1 MNWYKFQVRD
11 YLISTSHLA
20 DAEDLAYR
28 RLLDLYYLSEKSI
41 PGPVSAIA
49 QRIKLDIDCVQP
61 VLDEFFTIEDGRY
74 HHPVIDEDIAK
85 RQHQRVVNG
94 ISGKVGGSRP
104 KPRGPRKRRDSME
117 SIAPATD
124 LLVSVGRITVA

>member
-11 YLISTSHLA
+11 YLVSTVHLA

-28 RLLDLYYLSEKSI
+28 RLLDLYYLTERSI

-49 QRIKLDIDCVQP
+49 AKIKLDVDCVQP
-61 VLDEFFTIEDGRY
+61 VLDEFFTLEDGRY
-74 HHPVIDEDIAK
+74 HHQEADEFIAK

-94 ISGKVGGSRP
+94 IAGKVGGSRP
-104 KPRGPRKRRDSME
+104 KPKGPRKPPESNDSI
-117 SIAPATD
+117 SRPKD
-124 LLVSVGRITVA
+124 LIVSVGRITVS